1 VPSIR
6 NLLCT
11 TLAVGMLLSAP
22 RAEARFGKHSDS
34 SSSSDSNTNKGK
46 SSKSHHSSASAGWF
60 LVDLALTLLTE
71 ARPVVAYVPPAP
83 SAPPPSPPPPS
94 APPPSAP
101 PPSALPP
108 SAPPPSA
115 PPASAGEARAERGQ
129 PSALTVRLGVDGAAL
144 DTTTAGLSA
153 FLGVEGLRTGMDAR
167 ALALSLPT
175 DDGSP
180 GRDNI
185 TLTTLH
191 LTYALVAQA
200 RARLRIEGGIS
211 SAHAPNLT
219 ALGPSFALSF
229 EAGLLGNLD
238 LELRTQVTPFP
249 YRQWDG
255 QAGLALHLN
264 SLVLR
269 GGWRTLYLNDM
280 GLVDDVVHVDT
291 FAGPYAGLGF
301 AF

>member
-1 VPSIR
+1 MPSIR
-6 NLLCT
+6 NLLCA

-34 SSSSDSNTNKGK
+34 SDSSDSNTNKNQSG
-46 SSKSHHSSASAGWF
+46 KSHHHSYSTGWF

-83 SAPPPSPPPPS
+83 SAPPPSAPLPS

-101 PPSALPP
+101 PL
-108 SAPPPSA
+108 SAPPP
-115 PPASAGEARAERGQ
+115 SAGEARAERGQ
-129 PSALTVRLGVDGAAL
+129 PSELTVRLGVDGAAL
-144 DTTTAGLSA
+144 NTTAGLGA
-153 FLGVEGLRTGMDAR
+153 FLGVEGLRAGMDAR
-167 ALALSLPT
+167 AVALSLPT
-175 DDGSP
+175 DDGST
-180 GRDNI
+180 GRDTI
-185 TLTTLH
+185 TLTNLH
-191 LTYALVAQA
+191 LTYALVAQE

-211 SAHAPNLT
+211 SAHAPDLT

-238 LELRTQVTPFP
+238 LELRTQATPYP

-280 GLVDDVVHVDT
+280 GLVDEVVHVDT
-291 FAGPYAGLGF
+291 FSGPYAGLGF